1 MGQVNKMVD
10 ALSRRNEEEEPEI
23 TLSVISSP
31 TLKWLTELKNNYLSD
46 SQIQELLLKFRE
58 GDLLNTKN
66 FP

>member
-23 TLSVISSP
+23 TLSVISYP